1 MAARRR
7 TDGSVRFRR
16 HSSKAPE
23 CQGNP
28 AVLDRGKPEKPLVK
42 IEISGKAGCVPVNP
56 DPMVVYLDDVYRH
69 VLTSLFRNASSASAP
84 YKGEREQTRRALSP
98 SRTF

>member
-1 MAARRR
+1 MDLSGFADIHPKPRNAREIRP
-7 TDGSVRFRR
+7 
-16 HSSKAPE
+16 SSIGGE
-23 CQGNP
+23 
-28 AVLDRGKPEKPLVK
+28 PEKPLVK
-42 IEISGKAGCVPVNP
+42 IEIGGKAGCVPVNP
-56 DPMVVYLDDVYRH
+56 YPLVVYLDDVYRH